1 MLSNYR
7 TSAKVLLYIIYLIL
21 ETNNIRKDITN
32 WIFVNVMIIIIKGL
46 EKMEYFQKCIAQDS
60 LYSRNSKKEY

>member
-21 ETNNIRKDITN
+21 ETNIRKGITN
-32 WIFVNVMIIIIKGL
+32 WIFVNVMIIIIKGP

-60 LYSRNSKKEY
+60 IYSRNSKKEY